1 MKSKRVT
8 HFNLELLLRQFA
20 PIACTLVCLSTF
32 AFAQTPSANVST
44 FASGLKFPRGLK
56 FGPDGNLYV
65 AEAGDGGTLSTTA
78 AQCDQVVPP
87 VGPYTG
93 GLTSRISKITPAG
106 VRTIVADHLPSGVN
120 AFGDVTGIADVAF
133 ISNTLYGL
141 SAGGGCA
148 HGLAGTNAALLR
160 VNANGTTTA
169 VANLS
174 AFLMANPTANPE
186 PGDFDP
192 DGGYYS
198 MLAVGSS
205 FAAVEANHGELD
217 LITPAGVVTRIADI
231 SASQGHIVPTAVA
244 YDGDFYVGNLS
255 TFPPT
260 APAKIL
266 KITSTGTV
274 STFASGFS
282 EILGLAFD
290 AAHRLYVLESSTGN
304 DFPTPGTGK
313 VVRIKQS
320 GGVEEIA
327 TGLSLPTAMT
337 FGPDGNLYVSNWGF
351 GPLNMGEI
359 VKVIVQRSASQ
370 VANVSARA
378 LVQTGDNVLIS
389 GFILKGPNK
398 VIIRALGPSLT
409 QSHVSGALADPT
421 LDLRDAHGV
430 RLAFNNNWRDNAAQ
444 AALITAT
451 GIPPTNNLESAI
463 VSDLPAG
470 AYTAIVSGNNG
481 STGVALVEV
490 YNINR

>member
-1 MKSKRVT
+1 MNSKSLNR
-8 HFNLELLLRQFA
+8 LDPLALLLCISRCYCA
-20 PIACTLVCLSTF
+20 SSDLPWRKLHL
-32 AFAQTPSANVST
+32 PNVST
-44 FASGLKFPRGLK
+44 FATGLKFPRGLK

-65 AEAGDGGTLSTTA
+65 AEAGDGGTMSTTS

-93 GLTSRISKITPAG
+93 GLTSRISKLTPAG
-106 VRTIVADHLPSGVN
+106 VRTTVADQLPSGVN

-133 ISNTLYGL
+133 IGNTLYGL

-148 HGLAGTNAALLR
+148 HGLAGTNAAVLR
-160 VNANGTTTA
+160 VNTNGTTTA

-174 AFLMANPTANPE
+174 AFLMANPTAHPE

-217 LITPAGVVTRIADI
+217 LITPAGVVTRIADV
-231 SASQGHIVPTAVA
+231 SATQGHIVPTALA
-244 YDGDFYVGNLS
+244 YDGDFYVGNLG
-255 TFPPT
+255 TFPPMG
-260 APAKIL
+260 PAKIL

-274 STFASGFS
+274 STFATGFS

-327 TGLSLPTAMT
+327 TGLSLSTAMT

-351 GPLNMGEI
+351 GPPDMGEI
-359 VKVIVQRSASQ
+359 VEDHRAAQRVASCQ
-370 VANVSARA
+370 CQRTRPCRNRRQCLDQWLHFEGTEQRHHSRARA
-378 LVQTGDNVLIS
+378 FARPIACKQCA
-389 GFILKGPNK
+389 
-398 VIIRALGPSLT
+398 R
-409 QSHVSGALADPT
+409 
-421 LDLRDAHGV
+421 
-430 RLAFNNNWRDNAAQ
+430 
-444 AALITAT
+444 
-451 GIPPTNNLESAI
+451 
-463 VSDLPAG
+463 
-470 AYTAIVSGNNG
+470 
-481 STGVALVEV
+481 
-490 YNINR
+490 